1 MNPFQLLA
9 MLAALSVTVAYAAEP
24 AYPDRPVRIVVP
36 FPPGGANDIVA
47 RQIGQRLNVRW
58 GKPVVIDNRGGA
70 GGNIGTEIG
79 ARANPDGYTLLIGST
94 STLASNMS
102 LYENLPF
109 DVLRDLAPISLIVT
123 APNTL
128 CITPSVSAK
137 TVQELIKLA
146 RTSPQKLNYSSFGE
160 GSSSHLIAEMFKR
173 QAGIDMVHVPYKGG
187 AQALAAVIGGEV
199 HMTFS
204 NFSVALPQ
212 VKAGKVRGIAV
223 TSLKRAAALPELPT
237 MAESGLPG
245 FEATAWVAI
254 VAPRA
259 TPRAIV
265 QRVNADI
272 RAELSDKD
280 MIEQLAAQGLEPAGS
295 TPEALGQHMRAE
307 VERWRRVIREA
318 GVRAQN

>member
-1 MNPFQLLA
+1 MNPLTALA
-9 MLAALSVTVAYAAEP
+9 TLATLCVTLAHAAEP
-24 AYPDRPVRIVVP
+24 AYPERAVRMVVP

-47 RQIGQRLNVRW
+47 RQIGQRLSARW

-94 STLASNMS
+94 STLASNVS
-102 LYENLPF
+102 LYEKLPF
-109 DVLRDLAPISLIVT
+109 DVVRDFAPISLVVT
-123 APNTL
+123 APNVL
-128 CITPSVSAK
+128 CVTAGLPAK
-137 TVQELIKLA
+137 TVPELIKVA
-146 RTSPQKLNYSSFGE
+146 KASPQKLNFSSFGE

-173 QAGIDMVHVPYKGG
+173 RAGIDMVHVPYKGG
-187 AQALAAVIGGEV
+187 APALAAVIGGEV

-204 NFSVALPQ
+204 NLSVALPQ
-212 VKAGKVRGIAV
+212 VRSGRLRGVAV
-223 TSLKRAAALPELPT
+223 TTLQRAAALPEVPT
-237 MAESGLPG
+237 VAESGLPG

-265 QRVNADI
+265 QRVNTDI

-280 MIEQLAAQGLEPAGS
+280 MIAQLVAQGLEPAGG
-295 TPEALGQHMRAE
+295 TPEALGRHLRAE
-307 VERWRRVIREA
+307 VELWRKVIREA
-318 GVRAQN
+318 GVRAQD

>member
-1 MNPFQLLA
+1 MKPLQLLV
-9 MLAALSVTVAYAAEP
+9 LAALSVPVAHAAEH
-24 AYPDRPVRIVVP
+24 AYPERPVRMVVP

-102 LYENLPF
+102 LYEKLPF
-109 DVLRDLAPISLIVT
+109 DVVRDFAPISLIVT
-123 APNTL
+123 APNIL
-128 CITPSVSAK
+128 CITAALPAK
-137 TVQELIKLA
+137 NLPELIRLA
-146 RTSPQKLNYSSFGE
+146 KASPQKFNYSSFGE
-160 GSSSHLIAEMFKR
+160 GSSSHLIGEMFKR

-187 AQALAAVIGGEV
+187 AQALTAVIGSEV
-199 HMTFS
+199 QMTFA
-204 NFSVALPQ
+204 NLSVALPQ
-212 VKAGKVRGIAV
+212 VRAGKLRGIAV
-223 TSLKRAAALPELPT
+223 TSVKRAAALPELPT
-237 MAESGLPG
+237 VADSGLPG

-259 TPRAIV
+259 TPRVIV
-265 QRVNADI
+265 QQVNADI
-272 RAELSDKD
+272 RAELADKD
-280 MIEQLAAQGLEPAGS
+280 MIAQLAAQGLEPAGG
-295 TPEALGQHMRAE
+295 TPEALGQHLRAE
-307 VERWRRVIREA
+307 VELWRKVIREA